1 MIRLALSLIVVL
13 TSLHSSDLNR
23 IVETANV
30 YAKTGFFQEADERY
44 RALLSEGLTRWEQ
57 NVVFYNL
64 GTLNLSNGRWEEAIR
79 YFGEVSGGDL
89 PEHFRRTLKANLN
102 LAVKGLADQKIE
114 DEKYGEALVLLSVIE
129 PGGKTFQEL
138 KEKLPRVDARDAILT
153 ALQRGEEANLEALS
167 GYPKTL
173 AKLASESE
181 AKTRLVL
188 LAAAL
193 AAVNRDSP
201 SKEPDAE
208 GVAVLKQAIEE
219 QQRSFDLSFLSGL
232 VDAESPAR
240 SVVRLIAAEQSKAVQ
255 TAAQFPEAAITMQ
268 KEGCLSQVWNRVI
281 PPFGLGLETA
291 KHSEQLLKRGKPLVI
306 VDDYQLET
314 LKLWLSALDNLKLAE
329 SAAAPD
335 EQKMAASDDA
345 SQLIQTIIEMQ
356 LQDETERKRVP
367 QLKEALRPW

>member
-13 TSLHSSDLNR
+13 TPLHSSDLNR
-23 IVETANV
+23 KVETANV
-30 YAKTGFFQEADERY
+30 YAKTGFFQEAEKRY
-44 RALLSEGLTRWEQ
+44 RALLFEGLTRWEQ
-57 NVVFYNL
+57 NIVFYNL
-64 GTLNLSNGRWEEAIR
+64 GTLNLNRGRFEEAIR
-79 YFGEVSGGDL
+79 FFGDVSGEDL
-89 PEHFRRTLKANLN
+89 PEHFRRSLQANLH
-102 LAVKGLADQKIE
+102 LAATRLADQKIE
-114 DEKYGEALVLLSVIE
+114 EEKYGEALVLLSVIE

-138 KEKLPRVDARDAILT
+138 KKKVPRIDARDALLT
-153 ALQRGEEANLEALS
+153 ALQSGEEADYEALS
-167 GYPKTL
+167 GYPQTL
-173 AKLASESE
+173 AKLASKSE

-255 TAAQFPEAAITMQ
+255 TAAQFPEAAIAMQ
-268 KEGCLSQVWNRVI
+268 KEGCLSQVWNQVI

-291 KHSEQLLKRGKPLVI
+291 KHSEQLLKQGQPLVI

-367 QLKEALRPW
+367 QVKEALRPW